1 MNGWYALL
9 WLASVVAVFSIPL
22 IMFVLLMRLVGRIT
36 TRTLITILSADVI
49 LLGTAGYFWYG
60 I

>member
-9 WLASVVAVFSIPL
+9 GLASVVAVFSIPF

-36 TRTLITILSADVI
+36 TRTLITILSADAI
-49 LLGTAGYFWYG
+49 LWAIAGYFWYG